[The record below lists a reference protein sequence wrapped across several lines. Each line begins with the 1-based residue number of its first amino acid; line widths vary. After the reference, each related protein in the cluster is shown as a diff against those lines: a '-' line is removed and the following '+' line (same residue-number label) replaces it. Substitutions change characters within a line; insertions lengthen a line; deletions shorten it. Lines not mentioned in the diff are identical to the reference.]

1 MNTVLP
7 RRGCAWL
14 FFGFM
19 LIIGALWGSA
29 LGVFVWILEDAQNT
43 ISALETF
50 RPKIGTKI
58 YADTGELLYTFSV
71 EDRQLVVLSQ
81 IPLHVQKA
89 FIATEDAQFYSHK
102 GVRPDAIVS
111 ALLYG
116 LRTGRFRGGSTI
128 TQQVVRNVE
137 TLGVGMER
145 TIKRKIREAIV
156 ALQVEREFTKD
167 EILELY
173 LNQVFLGINAYG
185 VESASRLYFGK
196 SVQDLTLS
204 EGATLAGLTR
214 APNINEPINHFNNA
228 IERRN
233 IVLSQMLEEGFIT
246 EEEYKEALAEDLS
259 SRVMTPEKREQ
270 LKKEGIDIY
279 EAYRIKAP
287 YFVEEIRKILLSKY
301 SVSEVFEGGL
311 NVYTTLD
318 YSLQKVAETTLE
330 EHLTNFD
337 KPRLE
342 SKNFL
347 PVSGA
352 LVCIDNRPGKEGFVR
367 TLVGGRDWEEEKY
380 NTATQA
386 KRQPGSSV
394 KPFVWMSAI
403 ASGMTPSTLV
413 DDSPFV
419 RVMPNGR
426 VWAPK
431 NFDGSYRGPI
441 PLRQALERSINIV
454 SVRLVDMLGLPY
466 VRSFFEKCEMNTLVS
481 DSVGLTLGLGTV
493 EVTALSHT
501 VAYSVFAHNGMKYYP
516 IFIKE
521 IRDPE
526 GLLLYD
532 YHLYQEREQVVDPK
546 VAYVSMHMLKGV
558 CTPAPDYGYYP
569 TGHRA
574 SKIQRPVGG
583 KTGTTNDS
591 RDAWFCGFTTDFTT
605 VVWLGYKDNRSLGR
619 GVNYTGGRLACPIW
633 VDFMM
638 VAEEGLPVRDFTVP
652 SGVQFFNIN
661 RLTGT
666 LGGSYIEAYIE
677 GTAPPV
683 SYPVPEKEIEPVPEE
698 TLVEPIEGERISS
711 PVPPSTEST
720 TTPLPSLP
728 GTTEETGTTPIP
740 LPEEQGNLDPGF

>member
-1 MNTVLP
+1 MEYTLLP

-14 FFGFM
+14 FFSFM

-29 LGVFVWILEDAQNT
+29 LGVFVWILDDAQNV
-43 ISALETF
+43 ISSLETF
-50 RPKIGTKI
+50 RPKTGTKV
-58 YADTGELLYTFSV
+58 YADTGELLYTFTI
-71 EDRQLVVLSQ
+71 EDRQLVPLSQ

-89 FIATEDAQFYSHK
+89 FIATEDALFYTHK
-102 GVRPDAIVS
+102 GVRPDAIINAV
-111 ALLYG
+111 LYG

-137 TLGVGMER
+137 TLGVGQER
-145 TIKRKIREAIV
+145 SVKRKLREAIV

-185 VESASRLYFGK
+185 VESASRQYFGK

-214 APNINEPINHFNNA
+214 APNVNEPINHLKNA

-233 IVLSQMLEEGFIT
+233 IVLGQMLEEGFIT
-246 EEEYKEALAEDLS
+246 EEEYQKALEEDLS
-259 SRVMTPEKREQ
+259 PRIVTPEKREQ

-279 EAYRIKAP
+279 EPYRMKAP

-311 NVYTTLD
+311 NVYTPLD

-330 EHLTNFD
+330 EHLTKFD

-342 SKNFL
+342 TKNFI

-352 LVCIDNRPGKEGFVR
+352 LVCLDNRPGYEGFVR
-367 TLVGGRDWEEEKY
+367 ALVGGRNWEEEKY

-431 NFDGSYRGPI
+431 NFDGNFRGPI
-441 PLRQALERSINIV
+441 PLRQAIEKSVNIV
-454 SVRLVDMLGLPY
+454 SIRLVDMLGLPF
-466 VRSFFEKCEMNTLVS
+466 VRSFFEKCEMNTVVS

-493 EVTALSHT
+493 EVTTLSHT
-501 VAYSVFAHNGMKYYP
+501 VAYSVFAHNGTKYYP
-516 IFIKE
+516 VFIKE
-521 IRDPE
+521 IRDAE

-532 YHLYQEREQVVDPK
+532 YHLYQQKEQVVDPR
-546 VAYVSMHMLKGV
+546 VAYVTMHMLKGV
-558 CTPAPDYGYYP
+558 CTPDPSLGYYP

-574 SKIQRPVGG
+574 SALKRPVAG

-605 VVWLGYKDNRSLGR
+605 VVWVGYKDNRSLGK
-619 GVNYTGGRLACPIW
+619 GINYTGGRLACPIW

-638 VAEEGLPVRDFTVP
+638 FAEKDLPVRDFVVP
-652 SGVQFFNIN
+652 SGVQFFKIN
-661 RLTGT
+661 RITGT
-666 LGGSYIEAYIE
+666 LGGNYTEAYIE
-677 GTAPPV
+677 GTAPPT
-683 SYPVPEKEIEPVPEE
+683 YYEI
-698 TLVEPIEGERISS
+698 SK
-711 PVPPSTEST
+711 
-720 TTPLPSLP
+720 
-728 GTTEETGTTPIP
+728 TTEETIPEEALFEPIDGKKSTSPTTTGPGVTSSETEVAP
-740 LPEEQGNLDPGF
+740 LLPPEEQNNPDPGF

>member
-1 MNTVLP
+1 MEYTVTP

-14 FFGFM
+14 FFSFM
-19 LIIGALWGSA
+19 LVVGALWGSA
-29 LGVFVWILEDAQNT
+29 LGVFVWILEDAQNV
-43 ISALETF
+43 ISSLETF
-50 RPKIGTKI
+50 RPKTGTKI
-58 YADTGELLYTFSV
+58 YADTGELLYTFTI
-71 EDRQLVVLSQ
+71 EDRQLVPLSQ

-89 FIATEDAQFYSHK
+89 FIATEDALFYSHK
-102 GVRPDAIVS
+102 GVRPDAIIN
-111 ALLYG
+111 AFLYG

-137 TLGVGMER
+137 TLGIGQER
-145 TIKRKIREAIV
+145 SIKRKIREAIV

-185 VESASRLYFGK
+185 VESASRQYFGK
-196 SVQDLTLS
+196 SVQNLTLS

-214 APNINEPINHFNNA
+214 APNVNEPINHLKNA

-233 IVLSQMLEEGFIT
+233 IVLEQMREEGFIT
-246 EEEYKEALAEDLS
+246 EEEYQKALSEDLS

-279 EAYRIKAP
+279 EPYRIKAP
-287 YFVEEIRKILLSKY
+287 YFVEEVRKILLSKY

-311 NVYTTLD
+311 SVYTTLD

-330 EHLTNFD
+330 EHLTKFD

-342 SKNFL
+342 TKNFI

-352 LVCIDNRPGKEGFVR
+352 LVCIDNRPGYEGFVR
-367 TLVGGRDWEEEKY
+367 TLVGGRNWEEEKY

-394 KPFVWMSAI
+394 KPFIWMSAI
-403 ASGMTPSTLV
+403 ASGMTPSTLI

-426 VWAPK
+426 VWAPQ
-431 NFDGSYRGPI
+431 NFDGSFRGPI
-441 PLRQALERSINIV
+441 PLRQAIEKSINIV
-454 SVRLVDMLGLPY
+454 SIRLVDMLGLPF
-466 VRSFFEKCEMNTLVS
+466 VRTFFERCEMNTVVS
-481 DSVGLTLGLGTV
+481 NSVGLTLGLGTV

-501 VAYSVFAHNGMKYYP
+501 VAYSVFAHNGIKFYP
-516 IFIKE
+516 VFIKE
-521 IRDPE
+521 IRDAE

-532 YHLYQEREQVVDPK
+532 YRLYQQKEQVVDPK
-546 VAYVSMHMLKGV
+546 VAYVTMHMLKGV
-558 CTPAPDYGYYP
+558 CTPDSSLGYYP

-574 SKIQRPVGG
+574 SALKRPVGG

-605 VVWLGYKDNRSLGR
+605 VVWVGYKDNRSLGR

-638 VAEEGLPVRDFTVP
+638 FAEKDLPVRDFTVP
-652 SGVQFFNIN
+652 SGVQFYKIN
-661 RLTGT
+661 RITGT
-666 LGGSYIEAYIE
+666 LGGSYTEAYIE
-677 GTAPPV
+677 GTAPPIY
-683 SYPVPEKEIEPVPEE
+683 YPVSRRTEETVPEE
-698 TLVEPIEGERISS
+698 TLLEPIDSNQPSS
-711 PVPPSTEST
+711 STTTEPVPPSETEVA
-720 TTPLPSLP
+720 PLLP
-728 GTTEETGTTPIP
+728 
-740 LPEEQGNLDPGF
+740 PEEKSNPDPGF

>member
-1 MNTVLP
+1 MEYTVIP

-14 FFGFM
+14 FFSFM

-29 LGVFVWILEDAQNT
+29 LGVFVWILDDAQNV
-43 ISALETF
+43 ISSLETF
-50 RPKIGTKI
+50 RPKTGTKV
-58 YADTGELLYTFSV
+58 YADSGELLYTFTI
-71 EDRQLVVLSQ
+71 EDRQLVPLSQ

-89 FIATEDAQFYSHK
+89 FIATEDALFYSHK
-102 GVRPDAIVS
+102 GVRPDAIINAV
-111 ALLYG
+111 LYG

-137 TLGVGMER
+137 TLGVGQER
-145 TIKRKIREAIV
+145 SVKRKIREAIV

-185 VESASRLYFGK
+185 VESASRQYFGK

-214 APNINEPINHFNNA
+214 APNINEPINHFKNA

-233 IVLSQMLEEGFIT
+233 IVLGQMLEEGFIT
-246 EEEYKEALAEDLS
+246 EKEYQEALAEDLS
-259 SRVMTPEKREQ
+259 SRVITPEKREQ

-279 EAYRIKAP
+279 EPYRMKAP

-311 NVYTTLD
+311 SVYTTLD
-318 YSLQKVAETTLE
+318 YPLQKVAETTLE
-330 EHLTNFD
+330 EHLTKFD

-342 SKNFL
+342 TKDFL

-352 LVCIDNRPGKEGFVR
+352 LVCIDNRPGYEGFVR
-367 TLVGGRDWEEEKY
+367 ALVGGRNWEEEKY

-394 KPFVWMSAI
+394 KPFIWMSAI
-403 ASGMTPSTLV
+403 ASGMTPSTLIN
-413 DDSPFV
+413 DSPFV

-431 NFDGSYRGPI
+431 NFDGSFRGPI
-441 PLRQALERSINIV
+441 PLRQAIEKSVNIV
-454 SVRLVDMLGLPY
+454 SIRLVDMLGLPF
-466 VRSFFEKCEMNTLVS
+466 VRTFFERCEMNTVVS
-481 DSVGLTLGLGTV
+481 NSVGLTLGLGTV
-493 EVTALSHT
+493 EVTTLSHT
-501 VAYSVFAHNGMKYYP
+501 IAYSVFAHNGMKFYP
-516 IFIKE
+516 VFIKE
-521 IRDPE
+521 IRDAE

-532 YHLYQEREQVVDPK
+532 YHLYQQREQVVDPK
-546 VAYVSMHMLKGV
+546 VAYVTMHMLKGV
-558 CTPAPDYGYYP
+558 CTPDSSLGYYP

-574 SKIQRPVGG
+574 SALKRPVGG

-591 RDAWFCGFTTDFTT
+591 RDAWFCGFTADFTT
-605 VVWLGYKDNRSLGR
+605 VVWVGYKDNRSLGR

-638 VAEEGLPVRDFTVP
+638 FAEKDLPVRDFTVP
-652 SGVQFFNIN
+652 SGVQFYKIN
-661 RLTGT
+661 RITGT
-666 LGGSYIEAYIE
+666 LGGSYTEAYIE
-677 GTAPPV
+677 GTAPPT
-683 SYPVPEKEIEPVPEE
+683 YYAVPEKTEEAIPEE
-698 TLVEPIEGERISS
+698 ALLEPIDQNQ
-711 PVPPSTEST
+711 PSTST
-720 TTPLPSLP
+720 TTEP
-728 GTTEETGTTPIP
+728 TTPSETEVAP
-740 LPEEQGNLDPGF
+740 LLPPEEQKNPDPGF